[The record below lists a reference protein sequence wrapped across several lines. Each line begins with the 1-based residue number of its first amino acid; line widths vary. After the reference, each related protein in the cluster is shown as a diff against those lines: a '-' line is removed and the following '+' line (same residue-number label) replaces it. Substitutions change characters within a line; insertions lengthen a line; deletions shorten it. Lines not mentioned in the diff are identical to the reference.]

1 MYDLYVRDCL
11 GFEKKMNYILSFD
24 EIDFDLVT
32 YCVIIED

>member
-1 MYDLYVRDCL
+1 MLGIVWDLK
-11 GFEKKMNYILSFD
+11 KKMNYILSFD